1 MKKLWVTVALIALL
15 CGITA
20 YSGIRIANDSKEK
33 KDLTDQI
40 SRQMDEAKGY
50 QDALASVNEQAAALQ
65 ADLTAMTAQKEE
77 LEGKLIHLEGIDEV
91 IVSAEQNELAAEIF
105 SKDADDETKEAIRAE
120 IERLNK
126 RTPMYKRISRIVFRE
141 EEFPKTTSQ
150 KIIRRTEHA

>member
-1 MKKLWVTVALIALL
+1 MAGYYNAPEETAEVLKDGWYYTGDLGKIDEDGFITLTGRKKNLIILS
-15 CGITA
+15 
-20 YSGIRIANDSKEK
+20 SGEN
-33 KDLTDQI
+33 I
-40 SRQMDEAKGY
+40 SP
-50 QDALASVNEQAAALQ
+50 
-65 ADLTAMTAQKEE
+65 EE

-105 SKDADDETKEAIRAE
+105 SKDADDETKEAIRAK